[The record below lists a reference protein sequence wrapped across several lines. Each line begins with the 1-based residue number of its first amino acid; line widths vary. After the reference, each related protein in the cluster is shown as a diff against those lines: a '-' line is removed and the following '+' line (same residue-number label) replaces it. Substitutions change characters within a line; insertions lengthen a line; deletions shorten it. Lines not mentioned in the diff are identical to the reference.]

1 MRLLLVSHAQTE
13 WTDQGIFQGHTDIPL
28 NERGRRQA
36 HILQNHLA
44 QEEFQAIV
52 ASDLRRATE
61 TAAILA
67 LPHGMS
73 VATDPRLREM
83 HFGEWEGLTYADIQ
97 QRFPTALAAW
107 RESPLQ
113 MGPPQGEQLG
123 DVERRLQGFVRDL
136 GCRSQES
143 TILLVAHRGSLRTLL
158 CILLGLP
165 VERHWEFR
173 LEVASLSEV
182 RIVAG
187 KATLM
192 RINEMVEA

>member
-13 WTDQGIFQGHTDIPL
+13 WTDQSIFQGHTDIPL

-44 QEEFQAIV
+44 QEKLQAIV

-61 TAAILA
+61 TATILA

-73 VATDPRLREM
+73 VVTDPRLREM
-83 HFGEWEGLTYADIQ
+83 NFGEWEGLTYADIQ

-107 RESPLQ
+107 RESPLR
-113 MGPPQGEQLG
+113 MGPPQGEHLG

-136 GCRSQES
+136 VCRSQES

-187 KATLM
+187 TATLM
-192 RINEMVEA
+192 RINELVEG

>member
-36 HILQNHLA
+36 HALQNHLA
-44 QEEFQAIV
+44 PEKFDAIV

-67 LPHGMS
+67 LPHAMS

-83 HFGEWEGLTYADIQ
+83 NFGEWEGLTYADIQ
-97 QRFPTALAAW
+97 QAYPAALAAW
-107 RESPLQ
+107 RENPIQ
-113 MGPPQGEQLG
+113 MGPPQGEHLG
-123 DVERRLQGFVRDL
+123 DVEGRLQRFVRDL
-136 GCRSQES
+136 ERHSQES

-158 CILLGLP
+158 CILLSLP

-187 KATLM
+187 TATLM